1 MHGVDVTPTVLRYK
15 LVSITLLEQL
25 MKRTGRGDAV
35 NIRQLA
41 KRAGVPHGTIG
52 NLLTGEQEGVMPDAA
67 ERIAAAIGVDLLVL
81 FIPIQR
87 AAAGVVRP
95 RLQVSA

>member
-1 MHGVDVTPTVLRYK
+1 MTPTVLRYK
-15 LVSITLLEQL
+15 LVNIGLLELL

-35 NIRQLA
+35 SIRQLA
-41 KRAGVPHGTIG
+41 ERAGVPRGTIG

-81 FIPIQR
+81 FIPVQR
-87 AAAGVVRP
+87 AVAGAGRP
-95 RLQVSA
+95 RFQVSA